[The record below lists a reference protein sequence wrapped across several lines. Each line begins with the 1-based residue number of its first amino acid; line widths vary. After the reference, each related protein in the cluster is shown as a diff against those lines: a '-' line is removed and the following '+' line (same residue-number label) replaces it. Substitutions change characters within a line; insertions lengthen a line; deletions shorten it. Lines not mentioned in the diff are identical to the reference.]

1 MYGTVGHAEPRFRRA
16 IAAADPAWRFSCRS
30 RWATCD
36 DQPGTQRSNLE
47 VLGSSAGDSLHD
59 RAQGGC
65 SGADAQLAEPKN
77 ALIERLFAAH
87 RGALQAFFHRRVQP
101 REDATDLA
109 QEVYVR
115 MLRLKNL
122 DSIRDTE
129 AYLYTVAS
137 NLAREHAVRE
147 RRRGVAVDIE
157 SDSADDALAELATFD
172 AQIDSAQQVRRLRAV
187 LRQFPL
193 RWHAAVVLHYEHGP
207 SYEEIAERI
216 GVSQRM
222 VKKYL
227 GRALGHCRRRMAGG
241 LTR

>member
-1 MYGTVGHAEPRFRRA
+1 MYGLVGHAELRFRRA
-16 IAAADPAWRFSCRS
+16 IAAAGPAWGFACRS
-30 RWATCD
+30 RQAPCD
-36 DQPGTQRSNLE
+36 DQTE
-47 VLGSSAGDSLHD
+47 
-59 RAQGGC
+59 GC
-65 SGADAQLAEPKN
+65 SSGADAQLAEPKN

-101 REDATDLA
+101 RADATDLA

-122 DSIRDTE
+122 DAIRDTE

-147 RRRGVAVDIE
+147 RRRGIAVDIE
-157 SDSADDALAELATFD
+157 SDPAADDLAELATFD
-172 AQIDSAQQVRRLRAV
+172 AQIDAGQQVRRLRAV
-187 LRQFPL
+187 LRQLPP
-193 RWHAAVVLHYEHGP
+193 RWHAAVVLHYVHGLR
-207 SYEEIAERI
+207 YEEISQRL

-227 GRALGHCRRRMAGG
+227 GRALGHCRRRMAGES
-241 LTR
+241 TR

>member
-1 MYGTVGHAEPRFRRA
+1 
-16 IAAADPAWRFSCRS
+16 
-30 RWATCD
+30 
-36 DQPGTQRSNLE
+36 
-47 VLGSSAGDSLHD
+47 
-59 RAQGGC
+59 
-65 SGADAQLAEPKN
+65 
-77 ALIERLFAAH
+77 LIERLFAAH
-87 RGALQAFFHRRVQP
+87 RGALQAFFHRRVQL
-101 REDATDLA
+101 RADATDLA

-147 RRRGVAVDIE
+147 RRRGIAVDIE
-157 SDSADDALAELATFD
+157 SDPAADALAELASFD

-187 LRQFPL
+187 LRQLPP
-193 RWHAAVVLHYEHGP
+193 RWHAAVVLHYVHGL
-207 SYEEIAERI
+207 SYGEVAQRI

-227 GRALGHCRRRMAGG
+227 GRALGHCRRRMAGESP
-241 LTR
+241 R

>member
-1 MYGTVGHAEPRFRRA
+1 MVGTE
-16 IAAADPAWRFSCRS
+16 
-30 RWATCD
+30 
-36 DQPGTQRSNLE
+36 GTQGPRLVAS
-47 VLGSSAGDSLHD
+47 GPPAGESLYD
-59 RAQGGC
+59 GARGLS
-65 SGADAQLAEPKN
+65 SGAGAHLAEPKN

-87 RGALQAFFHRRVQP
+87 RGALQAFFHRRVQL
-101 REDATDLA
+101 RADATDLA

-147 RRRGVAVDIE
+147 RRRGIAVDIE
-157 SDSADDALAELATFD
+157 SDPAADALAELASFD

-187 LRQFPL
+187 LRQLPP
-193 RWHAAVVLHYEHGP
+193 RWHAAVVLHYVHGL
-207 SYEEIAERI
+207 SYGEVAQRI

-227 GRALGHCRRRMAGG
+227 GRALGHCRRRMAGESP
-241 LTR
+241 R